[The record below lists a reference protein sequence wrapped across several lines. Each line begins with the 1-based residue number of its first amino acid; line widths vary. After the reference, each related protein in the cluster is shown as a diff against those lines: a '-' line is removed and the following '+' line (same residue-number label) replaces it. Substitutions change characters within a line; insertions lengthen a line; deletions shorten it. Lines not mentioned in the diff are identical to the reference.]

1 MMKKG
6 ALFLGLLFSGSIAM
20 ANQCAFDLLGT
31 DTRDYKDSEGNLVKQ
46 IIIPSSCTYFTIN
59 LRNVTKMHK
68 TAMGHNVVIA
78 KAKDVKAIALD
89 GAIAGVGKDYL
100 KPGDTRIVAA
110 SKMVGGGEHTSV
122 RFAVS
127 KVKEGGYDFFCSFLG
142 HERKMRG
149 KLIVK

>member
-1 MMKKG
+1 
-6 ALFLGLLFSGSIAM
+6 
-20 ANQCAFDLLGT
+20 
-31 DTRDYKDSEGNLVKQ
+31 
-46 IIIPSSCTYFTIN
+46 
-59 LRNVTKMHK
+59 
-68 TAMGHNVVIA
+68 MGHNVVIA

-110 SKMVGGGEHTSV
+110 SKMVGGGERTSV